1 MTNIR
6 LKSNNYEIVKLNRK
20 TKAKGFCNLRVGD
33 VIHFETEI
41 KKVGRNG
48 NSLYASGFWC
58 INSITNEKIGGF
70 THNESE
76 RYLGIF
82 ELKKLE
88 AEKIGVLDEK

>member
-1 MTNIR
+1 MIYIR

-41 KKVGRNG
+41 KKAGRHG
-48 NSLYASGFWC
+48 NRLYASGFWC

-82 ELKKLE
+82 ELKE
-88 AEKIGVLDEK
+88 VEEEIIGDKQ